1 MQVTFSLADAL
12 HAIGK
17 TRENKLSNTA
27 PVATS
32 CVRDSLATLPT
43 LTSPL
48 TEQNLIKLASSQ
60 LPESTI
66 HCNYEID
73 PALLML
79 PEGTEWHIDDVDQTM
94 LELSDWSEPAASYT
108 NDLEA
113 LWKYPAKK
121 MTEETLTPHWAREM
135 SDKKD
140 KVNPRRT
147 RDYRVQMMEARLHV
161 NLVRRAKR
169 LPLLDPETQTM
180 EVVEEETMKRDENRD
195 CELKKRKRQDSIGV
209 EEMDTNP
216 RPIKAMARSHP
227 NVGQEPST
235 FKIPGLTLI

>member
-17 TRENKLSNTA
+17 TRENELPNTT
-27 PVATS
+27 PVATP
-32 CVRDSLATLPT
+32 CARDSLATLPT

-94 LELSDWSEPAASYT
+94 LELSDWSEPAASYP

-121 MTEETLTPHWAREM
+121 MTEEMLTPHWAREM
-135 SDKKD
+135 SDRKD
-140 KVNPRRT
+140 KVNPRRM

-161 NLVRRAKR
+161 NLMRRAKS
-169 LPLLDPETQTM
+169 LPLLDPEKQTT
-180 EVVEEETMKRDENRD
+180 EVVEEDVVKLNEKRD